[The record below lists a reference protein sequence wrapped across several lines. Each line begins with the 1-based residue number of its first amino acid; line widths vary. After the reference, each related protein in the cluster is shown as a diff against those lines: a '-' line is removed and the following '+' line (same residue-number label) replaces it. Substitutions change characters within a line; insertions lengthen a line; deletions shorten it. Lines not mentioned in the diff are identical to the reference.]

1 MKEHSEFLG
10 TEKIGKLLFRLS
22 APSII
27 GMLVYAFYNIVDTIF
42 VGRALGEE
50 SVPGIGGL
58 VIAFPIHM
66 LAMGIAIGLGVGGAS
81 IISRSLGSKEPHKA
95 EKALG
100 TVFFLGIF
108 LGLAYSLAGL
118 AFLEPLLKLFGA
130 TPNIMPYAKA
140 YLEII
145 MAGSVVFTLGIATE
159 DLVRAE
165 GNARYAMFGMLLG
178 AGLNILLDPIFI
190 FGFDLGVRGAAIATI
205 LAQLASTV
213 FLLRYFLAGKSSV
226 TFKPKLLIPSSAI
239 SKEVIAIGIGPF
251 IVEASNSVMMIFV
264 NNALV
269 TYGGDVSIA
278 AFGIIHRLLLL
289 IFLPM
294 LGISFGLQPIV
305 GYNFGAK
312 QFSRVVES
320 VKVALKVS
328 TLFSLPGFL
337 VMFLFPAPIIHIFSP
352 DPELTAVGAEAMRIV
367 VLILPFIGFQLVG
380 ATVFQALGKP
390 RPAFIISLARQL
402 LFLLPLVLVLPRFYG
417 LAGVWAAF
425 PISDFLACVLAAGL
439 LGREYRKFKK
449 KEKKRE
455 KLQIGLGK

>member
-1 MKEHSEFLG
+1 M
-10 TEKIGKLLFRLS
+10 GKLLFKLS

-50 SVPGIGGL
+50 SVSGIGGL

-66 LAMGIAIGLGVGGAS
+66 LAMGVAIGLGVGGSS
-81 IISRSLGSKEPHKA
+81 IVSRALGSKELHRA

-100 TVFFLGIF
+100 TVFFLGVF
-108 LGLAYSLAGL
+108 LGLAYSLIGL
-118 AFLEPLLKLFGA
+118 SFIEPLLKLFGA
-130 TPNIMPYAKA
+130 TPGIMPYARS

-145 MAGSVVFTLGIATE
+145 MAGSVVFTLGIAAE

-178 AGLNILLDPIFI
+178 AGLNIVLDPVFI
-190 FGFDLGVRGAAIATI
+190 LGLDMGVRGAAVATV
-205 LAQLASTV
+205 LAQLVSTA
-213 FLLRYFLAGKSSV
+213 FLLRYFLAGKGSV
-226 TFKPKLLIPSSAI
+226 AFKPGFSVPDSAI
-239 SKEVIAIGIGPF
+239 SKEVVAIGIGPF

-264 NNALV
+264 NNALA

-305 GYNFGAK
+305 GYNYGAK
-312 QFSRVVES
+312 QFSRVIES

-352 DPELTAVGAEAMRIV
+352 DPELTAAGARAMRIV

-380 ATVFQALGKP
+380 TTVFQALGKP
-390 RPAFIISLARQL
+390 KPAFFLSLARQL

-417 LAGVWAAF
+417 LDGVWAAF

-439 LGREYRKFKK
+439 LEREYQKFKTKEK
-449 KEKKRE
+449 KEKSFQLSLE
-455 KLQIGLGK
+455 IEA